1 MKRIFSCLLAVII
14 AFSLAAC
21 SQADG
26 SEISTSL
33 ASKQDGTAS
42 GNINA
47 ALFVVNNNTDTGDFN
62 EDFFANKIVTHYL
75 KPGRAV

>member
-1 MKRIFSCLLAVII
+1 MLPIYTNETFTWHTTWTPGYCVSFVA
-14 AFSLAAC
+14 
-21 SQADG
+21 
-26 SEISTSL
+26 
-33 ASKQDGTAS
+33 DGTAS
-42 GNINA
+42 GSINA